1 MESTLPD
8 SYVYFSL
15 REAWLWVRR
24 VTASSNLSVVVLL
37 VVWSAMAMAAA
48 GRTSVRDAGGG
59 EGDREEDE

>member
-8 SYVYFSL
+8 SSMYFSL

-24 VTASSNLSVVVLL
+24 ATMSSNLSVVVFL

-48 GRTSVRDAGGG
+48 GRTNVRDAGGG